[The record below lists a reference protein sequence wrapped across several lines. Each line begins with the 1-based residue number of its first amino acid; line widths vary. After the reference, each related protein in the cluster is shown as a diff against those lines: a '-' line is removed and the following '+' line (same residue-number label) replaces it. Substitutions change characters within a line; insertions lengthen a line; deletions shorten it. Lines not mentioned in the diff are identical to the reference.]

1 MSDAKRDVMN
11 LLCDYA
17 TGGCVVDRN
26 LIAIVEQEISLLRG
40 ERDECRRL
48 LREAA
53 MSDDDDMVTCEH
65 CGQRYQVIWNVCWD
79 RPTYCPFCGRETKAG
94 GGDDKQTNHT
104 L

>member
-1 MSDAKRDVMN
+1 MSDMKRDVMN

-26 LIAIVEQEISLLRG
+26 LIAIVEQEISRLRG

-53 MSDDDDMVTCEH
+53 
-65 CGQRYQVIWNVCWD
+65 
-79 RPTYCPFCGRETKAG
+79 TYEQEFLPSEWCKRAASAAG
-94 GGDDKQTNHT
+94 GGDE
-104 L
+104 